1 MDGLGLRPSLDGN
14 DDSTPIPHP
23 YNNHR
28 NSTSNGLN
36 DNHSSNGTINSC
48 PYSNGS
54 IGNTSINSNK
64 ISIDT
69 DAAAHALA
77 TYLSPTIMEVSE
89 SSEYSATIAHVIEA
103 LKNETEAAIH
113 I

>member
-1 MDGLGLRPSLDGN
+1 MDDGLGLRPSLDGN
-14 DDSTPIPHP
+14 DDSTPHPHS

-36 DNHSSNGTINSC
+36 DNHSSSGTNNC

-54 IGNTSINSNK
+54 IGNANINSNK

-77 TYLSPTIMEVSE
+77 TYLSPTILEASE